1 MMMTGLFQDVRFGLR
16 QLRKS
21 VGFTAVAAFTVALG
35 IGANT
40 AIFSLVSGILLRP
53 LPYPRPS
60 ELVSVTGTDH
70 GGTYPKGA
78 FAAMRQQI
86 HTMDVAAYAEGYEFN
101 LTHVGEPVRLSGT
114 AVSAEL
120 FSILGTRPEIGRVFA
135 SGEDAPGQDDY
146 VILSHDLWVQRFG
159 SDPAIAGKS
168 IELEGMSRQVVG
180 VMPAD
185 FHFPSPQTQLWVP
198 LHNEPQNPATYWAGD
213 FMPVIGRLRP
223 GATLAQASAEIR
235 LFQSHVGGL
244 FPWTMPASWNADV
257 TVVALRDGMVADVRT
272 RLLLL
277 LGAVALVLLIACAN
291 VANLT
296 LSRAATREK
305 EMGIRVALGAGPRR
319 IARQLLTESVLL
331 AGVGALLGFAL
342 AAAGLHVLKTLLP
355 TDTPR
360 LLGVHL
366 DWRVLVFTGVLAILT
381 GLAFGLAPALQAAR
395 PALSESLNSAGR
407 GAAVSV
413 SRRLRGSLAIAEV
426 ALSVMLVIGAG
437 LLIRS
442 FWALSHVDTG
452 FRPEQLLTA
461 RITPNESFCDDERR
475 CLSFYRDLVDRT
487 RSSPGIKG
495 AALINTLPLGGRV
508 AKRSFDIEGFTD
520 PSLTQTQPLFWLDVV
535 TPDYFRV
542 MGVALLSGRW
552 FNESDE
558 AGGPPVAIVSATTA
572 KKFWP
577 AGDAIGRHVRFVGE
591 TNWRTVVGIVPDV
604 RAYDLQ
610 SNEPDFMNGTVYVPY
625 TADATQENGRLP
637 AEMTIVVRMAS
648 NDPEAARLLGNAL
661 AAASP
666 NIPVSEFRTMD
677 AVVSEAA
684 ASPASTTL
692 LFGAF
697 AGIALVLGIVGI
709 YGVLSFLVSRRR
721 REMGVRMALGA
732 QRSDV
737 LLLVM
742 TEGAKFSLAGI
753 ALGLAGAFFCG
764 RLLASELYGVSPVD
778 SVTFISVPIAVAIAA
793 FAACYIPAR
802 RAMQVDPMVAL
813 RND

>member
-1 MMMTGLFQDVRFGLR
+1 MMTGLFQDIRFGLR

-21 VGFTAVAAFTVALG
+21 VGFTAVAAFTLALG

-53 LPYPRPS
+53 LAYPRPS
-60 ELVSVTGTDH
+60 ELVSVSATDH
-70 GGTYPKGA
+70 GGSYPKGA

-86 HTMDVAAYAEGYEFN
+86 HTMDVAAYAEGHEFN
-101 LTHVGEPVRLSGT
+101 LAHVGEPVRLAGT

-120 FSILGTRPEIGRVFA
+120 FSILGTRPEIGRTFA
-135 SGEDAPGQDDY
+135 SGEDAPGQDNY
-146 VILSHDLWVQRFG
+146 VILSHDLWAQRFG
-159 SDPAIAGKS
+159 SDAAIVGKS
-168 IELEGMSRQVVG
+168 IELEGISRQVVG

-223 GATLAQASAEIR
+223 GASMAQAGAEIR
-235 LFQSHVGGL
+235 LFQSHVFGL

-257 TVVALRDGMVADVRT
+257 TVVPLRDGMVADIRT

-331 AGVGALLGFAL
+331 AGVGAVLGFGL
-342 AAAGLHVLKTLLP
+342 AAAGLRTLKTLLP
-355 TDTPR
+355 ADTPR
-360 LLGVHL
+360 LLGVQL
-366 DWRVLVFTGVLAILT
+366 DWRVLVFTGALAILT

-407 GAAVSV
+407 GASVSV

-461 RITPNESFCDDERR
+461 RITPNESFCDDGLR

-487 RSSPGIKG
+487 KSSPGIKG
-495 AALINTLPLGGRV
+495 VALINTLPLGGRV
-508 AKRSFDIEGFTD
+508 AKRSFDLEGI
-520 PSLTQTQPLFWLDVV
+520 SNASSAETQPLFWLDVV

-542 MGVALLSGRW
+542 MGVPLLSGRW

-558 AGGPPVAIVSATTA
+558 AGGPPVVIVSATTA
-572 KKFWP
+572 KRFWP
-577 AGDAIGRHVRFVGE
+577 AGDAVGRHVRFVGE
-591 TNWRTVVGIVPDV
+591 NNWRTVVGVVPDV

-610 SNEPDFMNGTVYVPY
+610 NNEPDFMRGTAYVPY
-625 TADATQENGRLP
+625 TPNATQEDGRMP

-648 NDPEAARLLGNAL
+648 NDPEAAKLLGNAL

-692 LFGAF
+692 LFAAF

-742 TEGAKFSLAGI
+742 KEGAKFSLAGI
-753 ALGLAGAFFCG
+753 ALGLAGAFFGG
-764 RLLASELYGVSPVD
+764 RLLASELYGISPVD
-778 SVTFISVPIAVAIAA
+778 SITFISVPIAVAIVT